1 MSKFGTEFSPSDA
14 PALPHWI
21 GGHAYLTMAASF
33 YDVRAADGRVLRRV
47 PLSGEA
53 EADVAV
59 DNARDAL
66 AAWLALD
73 APARAQA
80 FQAAHDLL
88 VRYREHLAK
97 VIAEESGIAGDLA
110 AAELDQAIAAL
121 AGGGAADRATGGG
134 VVAII
139 ADASEALAAPLACVL
154 DALRAN
160 HAVVVKPSVRVPSP
174 LLAMAEV
181 LTRAGFP
188 DGLVNVL
195 QGDEAAV
202 RALCLHPRVD
212 LLACVGDPAVGQV
225 VAGHAQ
231 AAGKPLVAGRGEA
244 ALARWRGVLGLQA

>member
-21 GGHAYLTMAASF
+21 GGHAYLTMAPSF

-53 EADVAV
+53 EAAVAV
-59 DNARDAL
+59 GNARDAL
-66 AAWLALD
+66 AAWQALD
-73 APARAQA
+73 AAARGKAC
-80 FQAAHDLL
+80 QAAHDLL

-97 VIAEESGIAGDLA
+97 VIAEESGGSSELA
-110 AAELDQAIAAL
+110 AAELDQAIAVL
-121 AGGGAADRATGGG
+121 AGGMADGGMADGG
-134 VVAII
+134 VAAVI
-139 ADASEALAAPLACVL
+139 ADANEALATPLACVL
-154 DALRAN
+154 EALRAN
-160 HAVVVKPSVRVPSP
+160 CAVVVKPSVRVPSP

-202 RALCLHPRVD
+202 RALCLHPGVD
-212 LLACVGDPAVGQV
+212 RLACVGESAVGQV

-231 AAGKPLVAGRGEA
+231 AAGKPLATGRGTA
-244 ALARWRGVLGLQA
+244 LLARWRSLLGLPA